1 MKIFDR
7 YLAQELLK
15 FFLLVLAGGWV
26 IMTTQTLATYV
37 QQLFTNGA
45 SLGTVVKLIAF
56 DAPRMLTILF
66 PVCFMGSV
74 LLAIGRLGK
83 DSEITALRSAGVGYF
98 RVVAPILVLSMW
110 VSALDF
116 LIAEFAVPYAFRQSA
131 DARQRIQ
138 LAQPEGRYANN
149 RYFKGNDNRFYNVAS
164 IDRVGKTL
172 SHVLVFDNSEKG
184 KHQVIVAKS
193 GSWEGTR
200 WMLREGVVQDYDQ
213 RGFVST
219 EAPFQEL
226 AVDTQFK
233 LEDRLDDQ
241 REPKE
246 LSMRELGE
254 RIAARKKGGL
264 EVKTWDVEYHFK
276 LSQPMAC
283 FFAALIAAPL
293 GLRFARFGSFVGGA
307 LAIILIFVY
316 FVSESIG
323 RVMGNNGLVP
333 PYVAAWLYN
342 LVFFVAGVY
351 LIATFERR

>member
-1 MKIFDR
+1 MKILDR
-7 YLAQELLK
+7 YLGQELLK
-15 FFLLVLAGGWV
+15 FFVLVLAGGWV
-26 IMTTQTLATYV
+26 IMTSQTLATYV

-45 SLGTVVKLIAF
+45 SLDTVIKLIAF

-66 PVCFMGSV
+66 PICFMGAV

-83 DSEITALRSAGVGYF
+83 DSEITALRSAGIGYF
-98 RVVAPILVLSMW
+98 RMVFPILALSLV
-110 VSALDF
+110 VSAADF
-116 LIAEFAVPYAFRQSA
+116 LVAEYVVPYAFRQSA

-149 RYFKGNDNRFYNVAS
+149 KYFKGNDNRFYNVAS
-164 IDRVGKTL
+164 IDRIGKTL
-172 SHVLVFDNSEKG
+172 SHVLVFDNDDKG

-193 GSWEGTR
+193 GQWEGTQ
-200 WMLREGVVQDYDQ
+200 WTLREGVVQTYDQ
-213 RGFVST
+213 KGFVTT
-219 EAPFQEL
+219 EAPFQEMP
-226 AVDTQFK
+226 VETEFR

-246 LSMRELGE
+246 LSLSELGE

-276 LSQPMAC
+276 IAQPMAC

-316 FVSESIG
+316 FVCESIG
-323 RVMGNNGLVP
+323 RVMGNNGLLP

-342 LVFFVAGVY
+342 LFFFVAGIY